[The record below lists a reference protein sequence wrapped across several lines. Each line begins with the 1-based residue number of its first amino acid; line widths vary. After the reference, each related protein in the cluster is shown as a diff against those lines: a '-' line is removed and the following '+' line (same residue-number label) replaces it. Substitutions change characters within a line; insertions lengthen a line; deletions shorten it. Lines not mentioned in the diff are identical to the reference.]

1 MTENAITT
9 TDTGVTNS
17 ITGFAD
23 GIAREVSESGYYAT
37 FDTSDMDGRRKLF
50 NATQG
55 AKLLREFM
63 DTPLAVTDIV
73 FSPTTV
79 TDDEGFSNTVMGVY
93 LIDENGTAYAS
104 SSQGVCKSAA
114 TILAQLGTPAD
125 WGGPLMVVCQETYTA
140 KGRRYKSLKL
150 A

>member
-1 MTENAITT
+1 MAENTEMARVET
-9 TDTGVTNS
+9 TNS

-23 GIAREVSESGYYAT
+23 SIAHEVSEAGYFAT
-37 FDTSDMDGRRKLF
+37 FDTTEMAGRRKLF

-55 AKLLREFM
+55 AKLLRDFM
-63 DTPLAVTDIV
+63 ETPIDVVDIV
-73 FSPTTV
+73 FAPTTV

-93 LIDENGTAYAS
+93 LIDVNGVSYVS

-114 TILAQLGTPAD
+114 TILAQLGNPSD
-125 WGGPLMVVCQETYTA
+125 WGGALTVICKETNTA
-140 KGRRYKSLKL
+140 KGRRYKSLTL